1 MAGHSKW
8 HNIKRK
14 KAAVDAKKGKIFS
27 KISRQI
33 IVAAKEG
40 GGDPDTN
47 PSLRL
52 AIDKAKEAN
61 MPKDNIERAI
71 ERGVEGVSG
80 DSYKP
85 QIYEGFGPN
94 GEAFYIKALTDN
106 KNRTVSEIRT
116 IFDTFGGSLGD
127 AGSTAYIFSP
137 DPTNPSYKI
146 DIESEDHSQKL
157 KDLFEEL
164 EDHDDIQEVYINFD
178 L

>member
-14 KAAVDAKKGKIFS
+14 KASEDAKKGKIFS

-47 PSLRL
+47 SSLRV
-52 AIDKAKEAN
+52 AIDKAKEVN
-61 MPKDNIERAI
+61 MPKENIERAI
-71 ERGVEGVSG
+71 ERGAKGIGGE
-80 DSYKP
+80 DYKP
-85 QIYEGFGPN
+85 QIYEGFGAG

-106 KNRTVSEIRT
+106 KNRTVSEIRR
-116 IFDTFGGSLGD
+116 IFDTHGGSLGG

-137 DPTNPSYKI
+137 ESFEPSYKI
-146 DIESEDHSQKL
+146 EIADNSQKQEL
-157 KDLFEEL
+157 KELFEEL
-164 EDHDDIQEVYINFD
+164 EGHDDVQEVYINFD